1 MGEKSRRKQEPRE
14 VKDPLRFQRA
24 NIAAFTQREE
34 QLAAAYHS
42 VKTAR
47 EEAQK
52 RFDEAS
58 LKLAENGHPLY
69 APKPYVAPDAP
80 ETAPAATDNGG
91 EVASDGTD
99 AEGAV

>member
-1 MGEKSRRKQEPRE
+1 M
-14 VKDPLRFQRA
+14 KDPLRFQRA
-24 NIAAFTQREE
+24 NIAAFTHREE

-69 APKPYVAPDAP
+69 AAKPYVSP

-91 EVASDGTD
+91 EVASDGPAPD
-99 AEGAV
+99 AAV